1 MNAMD
6 RLSLAAGAMLAC
18 TLGFA
23 VHAAESPVVSGAVER
38 AAPVAGA
45 SSASGTAGAS
55 PASGT
60 SAPAAGAPPARAAEA
75 GAEAPQVAAD
85 AATEVASAQPAAKK
99 PAPAARS
106 GGNRGGSG
114 RALDRLELDTTAITG
129 NRELPKVMVVV
140 PWKKSDIGDLVG
152 KPVNSLIDEALQP
165 VDREV
170 FRREIDYYGAL
181 GPDRP
186 RGETPVT
193 DAAIKGP
200 PEK

>member
-1 MNAMD
+1 MSA
-6 RLSLAAGAMLAC
+6 RGGFASTFALVVAC
-18 TLGFA
+18 TLCVGA
-23 VHAAESPVVSGAVER
+23 RGAESTAVSGAVER
-38 AAPVAGA
+38 APAPASSTAPV
-45 SSASGTAGAS
+45 TS
-55 PASGT
+55 PA
-60 SAPAAGAPPARAAEA
+60 PEAAA
-75 GAEAPQVAAD
+75 
-85 AATEVASAQPAAKK
+85 
-99 PAPAARS
+99 PAPAAAPAAAESLPPATPAPDTRPAVAAKPA
-106 GGNRGGSG
+106 GTRGGSG
-114 RALDRLELDTTAITG
+114 RAIDRLELDTTAITG

-193 DAAIKGP
+193 DGTVGAP

>member
-1 MNAMD
+1 MIPTVRFPIAFG
-6 RLSLAAGAMLAC
+6 AAFAC
-18 TLGFA
+18 TLCVA
-23 VHAAESPVVSGAVER
+23 AHAADSARATGTVER
-38 AAPVAGA
+38 AAPTEAAAQPAPA
-45 SSASGTAGAS
+45 SAS
-55 PASGT
+55 PAAKPG
-60 SAPAAGAPPARAAEA
+60 SAAKPAAGTKSV
-75 GAEAPQVAAD
+75 G
-85 AATEVASAQPAAKK
+85 T
-99 PAPAARS
+99 
-106 GGNRGGSG
+106 RGGSG
-114 RALDRLELDTTAITG
+114 RAVDRLELDATAITG

-193 DAAIKGP
+193 DAAVKAP

>member
-1 MNAMD
+1 MNRA
-6 RLSLAAGAMLAC
+6 LSRVALILAGIAS
-18 TLGFA
+18 THA
-23 VHAAESPVVSGAVER
+23 VGVRAAEGTSVSDAVPR
-38 AAPVAGA
+38 SGVAAAPADAPAGA
-45 SSASGTAGAS
+45 SSTPAARPAAAVPGGAAEGT
-55 PASGT
+55 
-60 SAPAAGAPPARAAEA
+60 APAAQKPGGAGSRA
-75 GAEAPQVAAD
+75 VAA
-85 AATEVASAQPAAKK
+85 K
-99 PAPAARS
+99 APGA
-106 GGNRGGSG
+106 RGGKVM
-114 RALDRLELDTTAITG
+114 DRLELDTTAITG

-186 RGETPVT
+186 RTETPVT
-193 DAAIKGP
+193 VGAPASA